1 MVYKLDKPKLINYVK
16 ENKIVCQK
24 DEGFIEVIDD
34 QQIKPYIEVVSLVEN
49 SVIIEM
55 ANREEMFDSCFEEL
69 AKWSTADDV
78 LILVDNEVLLC
89 IPKQEYKKLLA

>member
-24 DEGFIEVIDD
+24 AEGFIEVIDD

>member
-24 DEGFIEVIDD
+24 AEELIEAIDD
-34 QQIKPYIEVVSLVEN
+34 QQIQPHIEVISLVEN

-89 IPKQEYKKLLA
+89 IPKQEYKKLLV

>member
-1 MVYKLDKPKLINYVK
+1 MIYKLDKPKLINYVK

-24 DEGFIEVIDD
+24 AEELIEAINDQQIQPHIEVI
-34 QQIKPYIEVVSLVEN
+34 SLVEN

-78 LILVDNEVLLC
+78 LIFVDNEVLLC